1 MQLKA
6 MYRQCNVIPLLLR
19 CSEASRPEE
28 RRRTVGRET
37 NAAAEAAADQDGQ
50 GEGGVEEEDEGEVRS
65 QVWHPWKDS
74 LHGPRVRLVWWGP
87 GQQPHVRL
95 VD

>member
-1 MQLKA
+1 MN
-6 MYRQCNVIPLLLR
+6 YRQLINYRKYRWFLKNFLDDFKEILISQLLLR

-50 GEGGVEEEDEGEVRS
+50 GEGGVEEEDEGEIRS
-65 QVWHPWKDS
+65 QV
-74 LHGPRVRLVWWGP
+74 
-87 GQQPHVRL
+87 
-95 VD
+95 